1 MGDCYNNTLAAIEE
15 DLVQIG
21 IEYLDLLLIHFPPCM
36 SATGHEASPLDT
48 VCHQS
53 LNGCSDSDNCAAIAQ
68 QWKAVEEAHSLG
80 LLKAVGVSNYCSA
93 CFKCLGKTK
102 LMPMVNQVQMHVG
115 MGGDPQGFLTYS
127 QKNNMVLMAWSPLGS
142 GGHGNPEI
150 LAGNLTTSIA
160 KAHDKTTAQ
169 VALKWLL
176 QHGAA
181 IATKSSN
188 PTHLKQDVALFD
200 WTLTQK

>member
-1 MGDCYNNTLAAIEE
+1 
-15 DLVQIG
+15 
-21 IEYLDLLLIHFPPCM
+21 
-36 SATGHEASPLDT
+36 
-48 VCHQS
+48 
-53 LNGCSDSDNCAAIAQ
+53 
-68 QWKAVEEAHSLG
+68 
-80 LLKAVGVSNYCSA
+80 
-93 CFKCLGKTK
+93 
-102 LMPMVNQVQMHVG
+102 MVNQVQYHLG
-115 MGGDPQGFLTYS
+115 MGPDPQGFKSTAERMGLVM
-127 QKNNMVLMAWSPLGS
+127 QAWSPLGS

-181 IATKSSN
+181 VATKSSN

-200 WTLTQK
+200 WTLTQKEMSALDGASFAKDDTP